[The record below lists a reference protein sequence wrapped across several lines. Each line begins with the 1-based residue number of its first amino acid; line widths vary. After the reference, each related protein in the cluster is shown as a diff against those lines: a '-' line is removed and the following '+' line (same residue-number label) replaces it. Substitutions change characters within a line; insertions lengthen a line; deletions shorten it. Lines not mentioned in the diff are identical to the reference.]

1 MPVKRLSVLALL
13 LGLCT
18 GGPLQAAVS
27 LSGTRLVFDGRFR
40 EVSLEA
46 RNRGAEELLLQ
57 AWLSDANEGAEPSAN
72 LPFVLTPPLSRLAP
86 KGRQVL
92 RLMYEGLGMPA
103 ERESLL
109 HLYVLEIPRTRPGD
123 GVLNIAIRQRI
134 NVLFRPPGLPG
145 DPAATPQRLN
155 WTLVR
160 DDSGVHR
167 LRVENPTVF
176 HAALLNIQIEEPG
189 QGAPQRQE
197 DDLLV
202 PPGERRELILA
213 RSPAQYLQFK
223 ALTDYGGQRAYRARL
238 AFGMPFNASLSGD
251 TAHSEQKVSSH
262 D

>member
-1 MPVKRLSVLALL
+1 MKGLKVLALL
-13 LGLCT
+13 LGLLA

-40 EVSLEA
+40 EVSIEA
-46 RNRGAEELLLQ
+46 RNRGSQEVLLQ
-57 AWLSDANEGAEPSAN
+57 AWLSDGGEESSPSAN
-72 LPFVLTPPLSRLAP
+72 LPFVLTPPLSRLASE
-86 KGRQVL
+86 GRQVL
-92 RLMYEGLGMPA
+92 RLMYEGLGMPTD
-103 ERESLL
+103 RESLL

-160 DDSGVHR
+160 DASGVHR

-176 HAALLNIQIEEPG
+176 HAALLNIQIEEAPRQRG
-189 QGAPQRQE
+189 PQRQG

-213 RSPAQYLQFK
+213 SSPAQHLQFK
-223 ALTDYGGQRAYRARL
+223 ALTDYGGQRAYHARL
-238 AFGMPFNASLSGD
+238 AFGTPFNASLSDD

>member
-1 MPVKRLSVLALL
+1 VKGLNLMLVL
-13 LGLCT
+13 LGLLA

-40 EVSLEA
+40 EVSIEA
-46 RNRGAEELLLQ
+46 RNRGTEEVLLQ
-57 AWLSDANEGAEPSAN
+57 AWLSDANEGPEPSAN
-72 LPFVLTPPLSRLAP
+72 LPFVLTPPLVRLAP
-86 KGRQVL
+86 ESRQVL

-103 ERESLL
+103 GRESLL
-109 HLYVLEIPRTRPGD
+109 HLYVLEIPRSRLGD
-123 GVLNIAIRQRI
+123 GLLNIAIRQRI
-134 NVLFRPPGLPG
+134 NVLYRPPGLPG

-176 HAALLNIQIEEPG
+176 HAALLNIQIEEDPL
-189 QGAPQRQE
+189 QGTSQPLG

-213 RSPAQYLQFK
+213 RSPAQHLRFK

-238 AFGMPFNASLSGD
+238 AFGTPFNASLSAD

>member
-1 MPVKRLSVLALL
+1 MKRWSVLALL
-13 LGLCT
+13 LVVCAD
-18 GGPLQAAVS
+18 GPLQAAVS
-27 LSGTRLVFDGRFR
+27 LSDTRLVFDGRFR
-40 EVSLEA
+40 EVSIEA
-46 RNRGAEELLLQ
+46 RNRGAQEVLLQ

-86 KGRQVL
+86 AG
-92 RLMYEGLGMPA
+92 
-103 ERESLL
+103 RESLL

-176 HAALLNIQIEEPG
+176 HAALLNIQIEESPRPG
-189 QGAPQRQE
+189 PPLRQGN
-197 DDLLV
+197 DLLV

-213 RSPAQYLQFK
+213 RAPAQHLQFK

-238 AFGMPFNASLSGD
+238 AFGTPFNASLSGD
-251 TAHSEQKVSSH
+251 TIHTEQKVSSH

>member
-1 MPVKRLSVLALL
+1 MKRWSVLALL
-13 LGLCT
+13 LVVCAD
-18 GGPLQAAVS
+18 GPLQAAVS
-27 LSGTRLVFDGRFR
+27 LSDTRLVFDGRFR
-40 EVSLEA
+40 EVSIEA
-46 RNRGAEELLLQ
+46 RNRGAQEVLLQ

-86 KGRQVL
+86 AGRQVL
-92 RLMYEGLGMPA
+92 RLMYEGLGMPTG
-103 ERESLL
+103 RESLL

-176 HAALLNIQIEEPG
+176 HAALLNIQIEESPRPG
-189 QGAPQRQE
+189 PPLRQGN
-197 DDLLV
+197 DLLV

-213 RSPAQYLQFK
+213 RAPAQHLQFK

-238 AFGMPFNASLSGD
+238 AFGTPFNASLSGD
-251 TAHSEQKVSSH
+251 TIHTEQKVSSH

>member
-1 MPVKRLSVLALL
+1 MKRLDVLVLL
-13 LGLCT
+13 LGLLAV
-18 GGPLQAAVS
+18 GPLQAAVS

-40 EVSLEA
+40 EVSIEA
-46 RNRGAEELLLQ
+46 RNRGPEAVLLQ
-57 AWLSDANEGAEPSAN
+57 AWLSDANQGQESAAD

-86 KGRQVL
+86 ESRQVL

-103 ERESLL
+103 GRESLL
-109 HLYVLEIPRTRPGD
+109 HLYVLEIPRSRPGD

-145 DPAATPQRLN
+145 DPASTPQRLN

-176 HAALLNIQIEEPG
+176 HAALLNIQIEEDPRQGTPRPPG
-189 QGAPQRQE
+189 

-213 RSPAQYLQFK
+213 RSPAQHLRFK

-238 AFGMPFNASLSGD
+238 AYGTPFNASLNTD
-251 TAHSEQKVSSH
+251 PTHSEQKVLSH

>member
-1 MPVKRLSVLALL
+1 LAAA
-13 LGLCT
+13 
-18 GGPLQAAVS
+18 PLQAAVS

-40 EVSLEA
+40 EVSIEA

-238 AFGMPFNASLSGD
+238 AFGTPFNASLSGD

>member
-1 MPVKRLSVLALL
+1 MVLL
-13 LGLCT
+13 LGLLS
-18 GGPLQAAVS
+18 GPLQAAVS

-40 EVSLEA
+40 EVSIEA
-46 RNRGAEELLLQ
+46 RNRGTEEVLLQ
-57 AWLSDANEGAEPSAN
+57 AWLSDANAGPESSAN

-86 KGRQVL
+86 ESRQVL
-92 RLMYEGLGMPA
+92 RLMYEGLGMPSG
-103 ERESLL
+103 RESLL

-123 GVLNIAIRQRI
+123 GLLNIAIRQRI

-160 DDSGVHR
+160 DDSGVLR

-176 HAALLNIQIEEPG
+176 HAALLNIQIEADPR
-189 QGAPQRQE
+189 QGAPQRPG

-213 RSPAQYLQFK
+213 RSPAQHLQFK
-223 ALTDYGGQRAYRARL
+223 ALTDYGGQRAYYARL
-238 AFGMPFNASLSGD
+238 VFGAPFNASLSAD
-251 TAHSEQKVSSH
+251 SAHSEQKVSSH